1 MSLGKIKLK
10 LYNKGTL
17 SYPIFEI
24 LISKLKKKGNLEK
37 IGIYSPLNNIIFIN
51 TYRLAYW
58 INKKIIINISL
69 KKILIKYLKY

>member
-1 MSLGKIKLK
+1 MNLKKIKLK

-24 LISKLKKKGNLEK
+24 IISKLKKKGNLEK

-51 TYRLAYW
+51 TYRLAY
-58 INKKIIINISL
+58 
-69 KKILIKYLKY
+69 